1 MNIVTNLLLLAS
13 WQGVTFLDGA
23 LEISSPLVRA
33 AVAIGYQLL
42 AIGFYLEWASW

>member
-1 MNIVTNLLLLAS
+1 MNMVTNLLLHAS
-13 WQGVTFLDGA
+13 WQGVIFSDGV

-42 AIGFYLEWASW
+42 AMGFY